1 MEIDIKFF
9 KSGKTNTFL
18 NNSNL
23 DLHGLLKLCLLKEIA
38 ICDDFEQVKGLPEHI
53 SNIITILKNGKI
65 KYDDIKSG
73 IQKILKKIKGANILN
88 FSKYV
93 DNLITSSDIKNIL
106 IPLLGISKKNILYIQ
121 NCLGQYI
128 EYSIRF
134 EKEFD
139 RAKRESLFEYSIIA
153 SGVIE
158 RDDVL
163 KFEFLRNNC
172 PNRVDRILF
181 HGTNYDAISCILPDI
196 FRISTYSAQHGRGVY
211 FTEDLDSCWIY
222 GSEGEHMNKNN
233 NDRRNRNIPKVGQVF
248 SFIASAIYY
257 DKTKKRRVYNHY
269 IDPGKN
275 EINYAYAENENLTT
289 VMTLEPNKSRFY
301 SSEFVVKD
309 LDQICPFMCFKLKR
323 DEYGII
329 WRDINFSK
337 NPVYNNKFDAVFKK
351 YLEGRMEYINK
362 MAKYNIYPCQT
373 SEEAL
378 RLIKRKKYSKLI
390 LISNI
395 GSDLGGKKFVE
406 EARKIIGNNVIVLF
420 SAYDINHLKWV
431 TSFKNALFSND
442 PIYYEKYLECFYD
455 KNKEQSK
462 ISLKLLK
469 NELEFY
475 YKVKFNFD
483 EKFLDYPYAEDK
495 TSTKLYDLIR

>member
-1 MEIDIKFF
+1 
-9 KSGKTNTFL
+9 
-18 NNSNL
+18 
-23 DLHGLLKLCLLKEIA
+23 
-38 ICDDFEQVKGLPEHI
+38 
-53 SNIITILKNGKI
+53 
-65 KYDDIKSG
+65 
-73 IQKILKKIKGANILN
+73 
-88 FSKYV
+88 
-93 DNLITSSDIKNIL
+93 
-106 IPLLGISKKNILYIQ
+106 
-121 NCLGQYI
+121 
-128 EYSIRF
+128 
-134 EKEFD
+134 
-139 RAKRESLFEYSIIA
+139 
-153 SGVIE
+153 
-158 RDDVL
+158 
-163 KFEFLRNNC
+163 
-172 PNRVDRILF
+172 
-181 HGTNYDAISCILPDI
+181 
-196 FRISTYSAQHGRGVY
+196 
-211 FTEDLDSCWIY
+211 
-222 GSEGEHMNKNN
+222 
-233 NDRRNRNIPKVGQVF
+233 
-248 SFIASAIYY
+248 
-257 DKTKKRRVYNHY
+257 
-269 IDPGKN
+269 
-275 EINYAYAENENLTT
+275 
-289 VMTLEPNKSRFY
+289 MTLEPNKSRFY